1 MIVQAT
7 LAICE
12 AFSDSLQTIL
22 HPESAYTMTGIS
34 AIALQ
39 ITLQRQCLG
48 GGFQSR
54 VRGGVNPS
62 PEGEGVE
69 DFMEK

>member
-1 MIVQAT
+1 MIVQTT

-22 HPESAYTMTGIS
+22 HPESAYTMIGIS

-48 GGFQSR
+48 GVFKA
-54 VRGGVNPS
+54 VV
-62 PEGEGVE
+62 GEG
-69 DFMEK
+69 

>member
-1 MIVQAT
+1 MIVQTT

-12 AFSDSLQTIL
+12 AFSDSLRTIL

-48 GGFQSR
+48 GGFKA
-54 VRGGVNPS
+54 GV
-62 PEGEGVE
+62 GER
-69 DFMEK
+69 

>member
-1 MIVQAT
+1 MIVPTT

-48 GGFQSR
+48 GVFKA
-54 VRGGVNPS
+54 GV
-62 PEGEGVE
+62 GKG
-69 DFMEK
+69 